1 MIKRKMILKAI
12 TLSLL
17 TILSGCY
24 SDTIYLAGG
33 TGFVDGLIK
42 DAKFRYPKELTVDE
56 KTGDLYFVDQ
66 ESKVIRKI
74 TPDGKVF
81 TVFQVSFVPENFL
94 KYPQIKDNYLYFIYN
109 NQIKRLDLSKKDSK
123 YEDYLNPDSY
133 IMLHSFHFLLD
144 GTMLLHEERNLR
156 IVNLE
161 TKEIK
166 PIIYTSKRD
175 EAFRS
180 TKEGTVIAGI
190 HVKENPKTNEIFFGR
205 DNLSIYKLTKDNEVV
220 LFSEN
225 SDLNPISGFDFDKDG
240 NIYTISINRRKL
252 IRISLSG
259 EIKDISNLN
268 SVIDFDKLY
277 FRLLATSISI
287 DKKRNILY
295 LSCLAKNEIFK
306 IDLNKEIK

>member
-1 MIKRKMILKAI
+1 MKIILKAI

-24 SDTIYLAGG
+24 GDFTYIAGG
-33 TGFVDGLIK
+33 GGFVDGFAK
-42 DAKFRYPKELTVDE
+42 DAKFRSPENLTIDE

-66 ESKVIRKI
+66 DSKVIRKI
-74 TPDGKVF
+74 TKDGKAF

-109 NQIKRLDLSKKDSK
+109 NRIKRLDLSKKDAK
-123 YEDYLNPDSY
+123 YEDYLNPNSQTK
-133 IMLHSFHFLLD
+133 LHSFHFLSD

-180 TKEGTVIAGI
+180 TAEGTVIAEI
-190 HVKENPKTNEIFFGR
+190 NVKENPKTKEIFFGR
-205 DNLSIYKLTKDNEVV
+205 DNLSIYKLTKNNEIV

-252 IRISLSG
+252 IRVSLSG
-259 EIKDISNLN
+259 EIKDISDLKG
-268 SVIDFDKLY
+268 VVDFDELY
-277 FRLLATSISI
+277 FRMLSTSISI
-287 DKKRNILY
+287 DRKKNILY
-295 LSCLAKNEIFK
+295 LSYIVKNQIFK
-306 IDLNKEIK
+306 IDLNKGKK

>member
-1 MIKRKMILKAI
+1 M
-12 TLSLL
+12 S
-17 TILSGCY
+17 
-24 SDTIYLAGG
+24 
-33 TGFVDGLIK
+33 
-42 DAKFRYPKELTVDE
+42 PENLTVDD

-66 ESKVIRKI
+66 DSKVIRKI

-81 TVFQVSFVPENFL
+81 TVFQVSFVKENYL
-94 KYPQIKDNYLYFIYN
+94 RYPQIKDNYLYFIYN
-109 NQIKRLDLSKKDSK
+109 NRIKRLDLSKKDAK
-123 YEDYLNPDSY
+123 YEDYLNPNSKTSLY
-133 IMLHSFHFLLD
+133 SFHFLSD

-180 TKEGTVIAGI
+180 TAEGTVIAEI
-190 HVKENPKTNEIFFGR
+190 NVKENPKTKEIFFGR
-205 DNLSIYKLTKDNEVV
+205 DNLSIYKLTKNNEIV

-252 IRISLSG
+252 IRVSLSG
-259 EIKDISNLN
+259 EIKDISDLKG
-268 SVIDFDKLY
+268 VVDFDELY
-277 FRLLATSISI
+277 FRMLSTSISI
-287 DKKRNILY
+287 DRKKNILY
-295 LSCLAKNEIFK
+295 LSYIVKNQIFK
-306 IDLNKEIK
+306 IDLNKGKK